1 MNVPEMVIA
10 GGVEGLLSEGRVA
23 QGSMLPIAVK
33 MANDSKA
40 AKCGRSSFQYV
51 NRDTSDARIHNL
63 AGT

>member
-1 MNVPEMVIA
+1 MNVPEMGIV
-10 GGVEGLLSEGRVA
+10 GGVEGLLSEGPVA
-23 QGSMLPIAVK
+23 QESIPPIAVEV
-33 MANDSKA
+33 ANDAKV